1 MIFIESLDFVGMW
14 WFLQQDQTRPGTPR
28 NNSEKS
34 SSCTRTTA
42 TGSINMFEGAAT
54 LSAAAHQMAVVS
66 KLQSCSPAQAAAAP
80 KLMKVAKLV
89 ESYLAEV
96 ARDKKLPVTKFQALA
111 EALPEFMRI
120 SDDGLYRAIDTYLKV
135 RS

>member
-1 MIFIESLDFVGMW
+1 MIMIFIESLDFVGMW

-34 SSCTRTTA
+34 SSCTRTT
-42 TGSINMFEGAAT
+42 TGSVNMFEG
-54 LSAAAHQMAVVS
+54 AAAHQMAVVS

-135 RS
+135 RI